1 MLHLDYFGCWLLEM
15 AKKIEKDLLCALR
28 DEGVSTKHL
37 NFYWYVTQT
46 DSTTQNEKCNH
57 KTNEGER
64 ERERKDNQQDLL
76 KKS

>member
-28 DEGVSTKHL
+28 DKDVLPSIST
-37 NFYWYVTQT
+37 FIGM
-46 DSTTQNEKCNH
+46 SH
-57 KTNEGER
+57 KRILLHKMKSAITKQMR